1 MRAEGHSSFYGR
13 IYLCMS
19 VYNCNSLCIL
29 ELQVSVLFSWPGT
42 SEFSPSVNINA
53 LVNEKGSR

>member
-1 MRAEGHSSFYGR
+1 MHAEGHSAFYGR

-19 VYNCNSLCIL
+19 VNTGNSLYIL
-29 ELQVSVLFSWPGT
+29 KLQVSVLFSQSGT
-42 SEFSPSVNINA
+42 SEFSPFVNINA